1 MYTVNPGHGGHGAVM
16 TEIDPKERADTMP
29 ARCDGDKVKQKM
41 KDAGLTMRGLIDNS
55 TLSESTVRRILSDKE
70 YTTSDVSLDLLAQAL
85 KCSPYDLL
93 MDEEIEAMV
102 QAETEQAVATVVEE
116 AEGEPGKPYA
126 LPAALNIASYVG
138 YIRQTTNALVDALTH
153 SNNVWRNTA
162 AVLFF
167 LLLVAVV
174 YFLWEIFNP
183 QLGITSILWNVY
195 SSATP
200 PGVLATM
207 PPV

>member
-1 MYTVNPGHGGHGAVM
+1 MAENDT
-16 TEIDPKERADTMP
+16 KERTDTMP
-29 ARCDGDKVKQKM
+29 ARCDGDKVRQKM
-41 KDAGLTMRGLIDNS
+41 KATGLTMRGLIDNS

-70 YTTSDVSLDLLAQAL
+70 YATSDTTLDLLAQTL

-93 MDEEIEAMV
+93 LDEEIEAMV
-102 QAETEQAVATVVEE
+102 HAETEQAVAAVAEE
-116 AEGEPGKPYA
+116 EKEAPGQPHT
-126 LPAALNIASYVG
+126 LPATLNVASYVG
-138 YIRQTTNALVDALTH
+138 YIRQTTNVLVDALTH
-153 SNNVWRNTA
+153 SSNTWRNV
-162 AVLFF
+162 AVALFF
-167 LLLVAVV
+167 LLLVAIV

-195 SSATP
+195 TGATP